1 MDNGTNADIVV
12 IGGGILGASIAWH
25 LARAGVRDVLAI
37 ERNAVGSGATSR
49 SAGLVSRGRTD
60 PDIFAMVGRTAA
72 AVAELESDL
81 GETVGFHRTG
91 SLRLAEAPETAEGL
105 QRMHALLT
113 ADRVAAHFID
123 AGKAHAMVP
132 WLNAGRARSILHVP
146 NDGYVDAYLLTAA
159 YARAARAAGAT
170 FWTGVAVTG
179 LARDGDRVTGVET
192 DRGRVGCHW
201 AVDAAGA
208 WAGLVAGWLGLA
220 LGATPVRSHYWI
232 TAPDPRLPRD
242 HPVVSLPDARAY
254 LRPEVGGLLMGVQ
267 EPTSRTFDARRL
279 PADVA
284 EMSLIGDDD
293 WDLLIEH
300 AATLKGYIPR
310 LDDFEFAHHIAGLA
324 TYTPD
329 GRFLIGPYPGVD
341 GFLVAAGC
349 CGTGVSVSG
358 GIGLA
363 VADIVLGREASVDL
377 ERFRPDRFGPFD
389 PYSAAFM
396 ARCAAA
402 RGNKGR
408 RA

>member
-1 MDNGTNADIVV
+1 MNAEVV
-12 IGGGILGASIAWH
+12 IIGGGILGASIAWH
-25 LARAGVRDVLAI
+25 LTRAGARDVLVV

-60 PDIFAMVGRTAA
+60 PDIFAMVGRTSAA
-72 AVAELESDL
+72 IAELEASL

-91 SLRLAEAPETAEGL
+91 SLRLAEAPETAESL
-105 QRMHALLT
+105 QRMRALLT
-113 ADRVAAHFID
+113 AAGVAGYFID
-123 AGKAHAMVP
+123 AGKAHTMVP
-132 WLNAGRARSILHVP
+132 WLDAGRARSILHVP
-146 NDGYVDAYLLTAA
+146 DDGYVDAYMLTAA
-159 YARAARAAGAT
+159 YARAARAAGAA
-170 FWTGVAVTG
+170 FRTGVAVTG
-179 LARDGDRVTGVET
+179 LARDGDRVIGVET
-192 DRGRVGCHW
+192 DRGRIGCRW
-201 AVDAAGA
+201 TVDAAGA

-284 EMSLIGDDD
+284 EMSLTGNDD

-300 AATLKGYIPR
+300 AATLKGYIPG

-329 GRFLIGPYPGVD
+329 GRFLIGSYPGID

-363 VADIVLGREASVDL
+363 VADIVLGREASIDL

-396 ARCAAA
+396 AQCAAA